1 MTNMQ
6 KVSYNYEIVA
16 LNSKGETV
24 PHPKYKGEEQ
34 KPPLLKIAIFTMLAT
49 LAATGTLT
57 AIAWLLSLVVN

>member
-1 MTNMQ
+1 MQ
-6 KVSYNYEIVA
+6 KPKTEALREHKQILTATFSVSNDVHQYN
-16 LNSKGETV
+16 
-24 PHPKYKGEEQ
+24 EEQ